1 MDMQMHRGHAVVAA
15 LVLLT
20 TVTAA
25 SPTGYWGYLCDGG
38 NYSAPSKYQQNLEQ
52 LSATLPEAVAS
63 SPSSFHTQ
71 AAGSRQ
77 DRAYALASCRG
88 GTEADCK
95 RCLTQAFQ
103 DAQAVCTLRS
113 VSIYYETCSL
123 GIADKNITIHL
134 GYLHSVLRADGAPIP
149 AQCKALKKD
158 ASTLITDVAR
168 KAADSPQ
175 RNATGEK
182 EHDERD
188 CKLKLYGLAD
198 CLPGMSAARCHA
210 CLEDLTSLPGLISGQ
225 MGERKANLWCSYR
238 LEPYMFFKDTKG
250 GHKETLW
257 IVVGVVGGAVLLA
270 IALLLW
276 WWLPAKRPS
285 GIDSFNKIT
294 ANWQGKTIALFLDY
308 DGTLAPKVDNPDKA
322 YMSSEMREV
331 VQELASLCAT
341 SVVSG
346 RARDKAESFVMI
358 ENLHYAGSHGAE
370 IKLIDETEAY
380 EPAREYVPAINQ
392 ARERLE
398 EAIKEI
404 KGASIEHKKFGI
416 SVHYRCVEEEEQEL
430 VKKLAK
436 QTIKGFSE
444 LTVTKGDKVVEV
456 RPKAEFNKGFAV
468 KYILEQLARKNN
480 WDSSQVVAIFIG
492 DDKTDEDAFKVLR
505 RRVGG
510 LGILVNKKRK
520 WTKAS
525 YSLEDTAQVQKFLEM
540 LLSWK
545 KKADAEV

>member
-1 MDMQMHRGHAVVAA
+1 MGMQMHRGHAVVAA

-25 SPTGYWGYLCDGG
+25 SPTGYWDYRCDGG
-38 NYSAPSKYQQNLEQ
+38 NYTASSKYHQNLEQ
-52 LSATLPEAVAS
+52 LSATLPEAVS
-63 SPSSFHTQ
+63 TSPTLFHTQ
-71 AAGSRQ
+71 AVGSSH

-95 RCLTQAFQ
+95 RCLTQAFK
-103 DAQAVCTLRS
+103 DAWAVCTLRS
-113 VSIYYETCSL
+113 VSIYYDTCSL

-158 ASTLITDVAR
+158 ASTLITYVAR
-168 KAADSPQ
+168 KAADSPE

-188 CKLKLYGLAD
+188 CKLKLYSLAD
-198 CLPGMSAARCHA
+198 CLPGISAAQCHA
-210 CLEDLTSLPGLISGQ
+210 CLEELTSLPGLSSGQ

-238 LEPYMFFKDTKG
+238 LEPYQFFKDTKG
-250 GHKETLW
+250 HKSKTVW
-257 IVVGVVGGAVLLA
+257 IVVGVAGGAVLLA

-276 WWLPAKRPS
+276 WWLLAKRPS
-285 GIDSFNKIT
+285 AIDSFNKIT
-294 ANWQGKTIALFLDY
+294 TNWQGKTIALFLDY
-308 DGTLAPKVDNPDKA
+308 DGTLAPKVDNPDEA
-322 YMSSEMREV
+322 YMSSE
-331 VQELASLCAT
+331 
-341 SVVSG
+341 
-346 RARDKAESFVMI
+346 
-358 ENLHYAGSHGAE
+358 
-370 IKLIDETEAY
+370 
-380 EPAREYVPAINQ
+380 

-505 RRVGG
+505 KRVGG

-520 WTKAS
+520 WTKA
-525 YSLEDTAQVQKFLEM
+525 
-540 LLSWK
+540 
-545 KKADAEV
+545 